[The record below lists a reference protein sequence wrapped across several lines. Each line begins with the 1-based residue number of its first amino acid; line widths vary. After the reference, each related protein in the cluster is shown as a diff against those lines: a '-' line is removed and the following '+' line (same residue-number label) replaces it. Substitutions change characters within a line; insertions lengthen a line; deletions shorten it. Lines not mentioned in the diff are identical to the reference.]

1 MIWTMVDGLIVLGYI
16 SLILWVGL
24 KDRRLAQ
31 GRGKKETLSEFSLAD
46 RQMPLWAVIASIIA
60 AETSAGT
67 FLGTPG
73 ESFAS
78 RNFTYLQ
85 LAFGLVL
92 GRIIIAFLFLKPFY
106 KAGVYSI
113 YEYLEIRFGPRTRK
127 LSSGLFLF
135 TRTLASGTR
144 LYIGAILLAV
154 GFRALRGGHGSA
166 EEEWALYAVA
176 ISVMT
181 VLTAIYTTLGGIR
194 AVIWT
199 DTIQASLMVF
209 SSVATFFFLLSKI
222 PGGWAGAGEVL
233 GGWDKVP
240 FLDFGPSDWREFLLS
255 KYTVGAA
262 IFGSTFT
269 TLATHGTDQDMVQRM
284 LTAKDVQRS
293 RWSLIV
299 SGIADIPIVFVFSA
313 LGILLWVFYQKFPD
327 PSLPVKSNEVFSHFI
342 LFGLPPVLRGL
353 VIAGVLATAMGSL
366 SAALNALATSYVRD
380 FHSDTTSVRAARVA
394 TLAISGI
401 LLVVAIITAGF
412 VVWIPDSRIIPI
424 AIGVFG
430 YTYGG
435 VLGVFLL
442 AMLTRNRGSDRWNGL
457 AVSVSIITVFLLTGP
472 PGIPLPS
479 WVPVLAF
486 PWRILAGTAVTFIG
500 GFCFRTRPGSKSH

>member
-1 MIWTMVDGLIVLGYI
+1 MSWVILDGAIVIGYI
-16 SLILWVGL
+16 ALILWVGL
-24 KDRRLAQ
+24 KDRRLAT
-31 GRGKKETLSEFSLAD
+31 GKKETLSEFSLAD

-92 GRIIIAFLFLKPFY
+92 GRVIIAFLFLKPFY

-113 YEYLEIRFGPRTRK
+113 YEYLEIRFGPKTRR

-154 GFRALRGGHGSA
+154 GFRFLRGGQVSL
-166 EEEWALYAVA
+166 EEEWILYAAA
-176 ISVMT
+176 ISIMT

-209 SSVATFFFLLSKI
+209 SSIATFFFLLSKI
-222 PGGWAGAGEVL
+222 PGGWSGAGEFL
-233 GGWDKVP
+233 GGWSHVP
-240 FLDFGPSDWREFLLS
+240 LLDFGPSDWKEFLLS

-284 LTAKDVQRS
+284 LTAKDVRRS

-313 LGILLWVFYQKFPD
+313 LGILLWVYYQKFPD
-327 PSLPVKSNEVFSHFI
+327 PTLPSKSNEVFSHFI

-380 FHSDTTSVRAARVA
+380 FHRDPNSVKAARVA
-394 TLAISGI
+394 TLSISGV

-442 AMLTRNRGSDRWNGL
+442 AMLTKTRGSDIPNLFAVGL
-457 AVSVSIITVFLLTGP
+457 SIVLVFLMTGP
-472 PGIPLPS
+472 PGLTLPT
-479 WVPVLAF
+479 WVPILAF
-486 PWRILAGTAVTFIG
+486 PWRVLAGTVVTFAVG
-500 GFCFRTRPGSKSH
+500 VCFKTQKKR